1 VGLTSS
7 PTSAFDLLEALD
19 DMGGRARITRWRF
32 GLMARQVSEGC
43 ARTWRDADGALVCV
57 VGLWPAGD
65 HLEAWLAVGPSFRA
79 NLRPARRAV
88 LAALDIMTAEL
99 GAVEVRAYVKP
110 GDRVAGAR
118 MARWWGLESTGT
130 EATPIGPV
138 EVFSR
143 RFQSRHDKP
152 G

>member
-1 VGLTSS
+1 MGLISA
-7 PTSAFDLLEALD
+7 PASAFDLLEALD
-19 DMGGRARITRWRF
+19 DMGGRSRITRWRF

-43 ARTWRDADGALVCV
+43 ATTWRDADGALVCV
-57 VGLWPAGD
+57 AGLWPAGD
-65 HLEAWLAVGPSFRA
+65 HLEAWLAIGPAFRA

-88 LAALDIMTAEL
+88 EARLAVLIGEL
-99 GAVEVRAYVKP
+99 GPVEVRAYVKP
-110 GDRVAGAR
+110 GERVAGAR

-143 RFQSRHDKP
+143 RFQHPD